1 MATDITS
8 TVGIDTKEFEQGLK
22 DVTKSAEGAGGESSS
37 AASKLGKVFG
47 YAKMVMD
54 TIGPIFDKFIEYA
67 QKAQQLRNLSIATGI
82 PIGELQSYALVAKNA
97 GISLDAFAHSVAEF
111 NKKIGAAKI
120 QGSEANAA
128 LTKLGFG
135 MQDITKGQVGYQE
148 SLYALADAYQAG
160 TDEATLM
167 HYGVQL
173 FGSSFEQLLPLVK
186 QGSGEIKKQFEN
198 TYRAEEDYA
207 RAAGRAADAW
217 NRTMSL
223 MEAIMIDIV
232 GVFAQAGEDIL
243 DEINNSVA
251 GAWYGVKQIFVSRES
266 VLKDAATE
274 VYKQQSAGK
283 TKEERQKYYDY
294 WMKNYEITDEKDR
307 KIFMDKIKELE
318 GGDKGKK
325 LTPVGLTEAQGAST
339 IQQMGGGDIM
349 SAIAFNPLQQIA
361 ENTERTAQNTDP
373 NRAPQPQAPRSVP
386 IEAR

>member
-1 MATDITS
+1 MSQDINT

-22 DVTKSAEGAGGESSS
+22 DVTKSAESAGDGSSS
-37 AASKLGKVFG
+37 AASKLGRVFG

-54 TIGPIFDKFIEYA
+54 TIGPIFDKFMEYA

-223 MEAIMIDIV
+223 IEAVMIDIV
-232 GVFAQAGEDIL
+232 GLVSQTFEDIL
-243 DEINNSVA
+243 DEINNTVA
-251 GAWYGVKQIFVSRES
+251 GAWYSVKRIFVDDKS
-266 VLKDAATE
+266 VIQDAATE

-283 TKEERQKYYDY
+283 TKEERQKYYEY
-294 WMKNYEITDEKDR
+294 WMKSYGIDNEEER

-318 GGDKGKK
+318 GEGKGKK

-339 IQQMGGGDIM
+339 LQQMGGGDIM

-373 NRAPQPQAPRSVP
+373 NRAPQPQAPRPVP